1 MPTSA
6 QPSISPGTGL
16 PFIDAA
22 TVAHHLPWPALL
34 QALQEAFAAT
44 DLTTPMRGH
53 YHMQGLGQAQTPVL
67 LSMPAWS
74 GALGVGV
81 KLVSVYPDNHTRQ
94 LPSIHGL
101 YVLIEGA
108 TGRPQAVLEAGELT
122 ARRTA
127 AASALASRYLSRT
140 NSHTLLMVGSGRLS
154 HYLPLAHAQVRPIE
168 RVLVWGRT
176 ADKAEASAEALRA
189 QGLHAVA
196 VRDLPAA
203 CAEADIISCATLS
216 PHALLQGDWLRP
228 GTHVDLVGA
237 FTPHMREAD
246 DAVMRRASGVWCDT
260 LAGGLSEAGDIVQ
273 ALASG
278 ALSRDGIT
286 GELADL
292 CRAAQTSAQAPAR
305 TAGAIT
311 VFKSVGAA
319 LEDLAA
325 ARLCFNSVQAATG
338 EAATSP

>member
-1 MPTSA
+1 MGMPNTA
-6 QPSISPGTGL
+6 QHPASPGNGL
-16 PFIDAA
+16 LYIDAA

-34 QALQEAFAAT
+34 QVLQDAFAAT
-44 DLTTPMRGH
+44 DLTTPVRGH
-53 YHMQGLGQAQTPVL
+53 YHMQGLDQAQTPVL

-101 YVLIEGA
+101 YVLMEA
-108 TGRPQAVLEAGELT
+108 STGRPQAVLEAGELT

-127 AASALASRYLSRT
+127 AASALASRYLSRPD
-140 NSHTLLMVGSGRLS
+140 SRTLLMVGSGRLS

-168 RVLVWGRT
+168 RVLVWGRA

-189 QGLHAVA
+189 HGLQAEAVS
-196 VRDLPAA
+196 DLPAA

-216 PHALLQGDWLRP
+216 PHALLQGEWLRP

-278 ALSRDGIT
+278 ALQRSGIS

-292 CRAAQTSAQAPAR
+292 CRHPEAPKRAP
-305 TAGAIT
+305 GAIT

-325 ARLCFNSVQAATG
+325 ARLCFNSVLAATSA
-338 EAATSP
+338 AATSP